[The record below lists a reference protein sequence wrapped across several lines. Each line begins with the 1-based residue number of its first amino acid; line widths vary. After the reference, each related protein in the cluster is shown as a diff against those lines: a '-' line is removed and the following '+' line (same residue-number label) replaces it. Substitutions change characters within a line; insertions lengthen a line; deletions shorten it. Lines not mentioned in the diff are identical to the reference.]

1 MDLKDYLDDDA
12 AVSPVVGAPL
22 MVAVT
27 VVLASVVG
35 TSVMGMGSVVDESK
49 EPVLAGVHVDYSDAN
64 DRVEVTW
71 YTNGRAERLEVQVT
85 VNGDANETIGLNRVG
100 DSVRIDRE
108 GVTVTGS
115 ATGRDSTP
123 CLANGDRVTVTVVA
137 IAGGQ
142 RTTVAHHTG
151 TV

>member
-1 MDLKDYLDDDA
+1 MNLKGFLDDDA
-12 AVSPVVGAPL
+12 AVSPVVGVPL

-35 TSVMGMGSVVDESK
+35 TSVMGMGSVVDETK
-49 EPVLAGVHVDYSDAN
+49 EPVFAGVHVDYSDSD

-71 YTNGRAERLEVQVT
+71 YTNGHAERLEVQVT
-85 VNGDANETIGLNRVG
+85 VNGGANETVRLGRVG

-115 ATGRDSTP
+115 ATARDSTP
-123 CLANGDRVTVTVVA
+123 CLSNGDRVTVTVVA
-137 IAGGQ
+137 IDGGQ
-142 RTTVAHHTG
+142 RTVVAHHTG